1 MLTGVILSNHQ
12 LDTIFDCIPLIN
24 VIDFKKIL
32 DDFKSTTKFSE
43 NKIVVVKLRQNVNG
57 YQRLSLP
64 EGCSIVK
71 KCHVIENNDVE
82 PQLVG
87 TSRQSTIA
95 NQSRYFTTVTQS
107 EIFTKSSLR
116 VQGKSLAIKQDRL
129 KTSFNI
135 VARWKGDLS

>member
-12 LDTIFDCIPLIN
+12 LDTIFDCITLIN
-24 VIDFKKIL
+24 VIDFEKIL
-32 DDFKSTTKFSE
+32 DDLKSTTKFSE
-43 NKIVVVKLRQNVNG
+43 NKIVRVKLRQNVDG
-57 YQRLSLP
+57 LHRLSLP

-71 KCHVIENNDVE
+71 KCHVVGNNEVE
-82 PQLVG
+82 PQQVG
-87 TSRQSTIA
+87 TSGQSTIA

-129 KTSFNI
+129 PTSFNI
-135 VARWKGDLS
+135 VER